1 MPTVMNA
8 NEINPIM
15 DKDTLIMPD
24 SEFDGKF
31 TDDWDFSDP
40 QVMTDLFDSLFD
52 VNTLKNAEEF
62 LGIDLESLDK
72 FIEEHDTPCFKME
85 CMHCAQ
91 KR

>member
-24 SEFDGKF
+24 SEFDSEFDGEF

-62 LGIDLESLDK
+62 LRIDIESLDK
-72 FIEEHDTPCFKME
+72 FIEEHDTGLFYRMLP
-85 CMHCAQ
+85 
-91 KR
+91 